1 MTLKHRLYLS
11 NLIYV
16 GLLIIVGVIY
26 FSAQTMISDLGHQ
39 QAQNQ
44 KFSAKLR
51 QTFDIVDRYVNGA
64 VGFAQAETAY
74 QNLKKLSDVQTAV
87 GELKQ
92 FWQKVEQFR
101 NLQKRGNAIEAEI
114 FSLTALSMKQSDGYI
129 KAISLKL
136 ADEKARSSVSKLE
149 RLVIIGASIN
159 TASNYEVRVHF
170 LKLKADDARKTA
182 ILKFL
187 DTLIANTISDQKK
200 LAGTGFVKMAEAA
213 LEANYKIKS
222 LVEEFI
228 TINQKKSAVRGYL
241 ANYFQKQMSGL
252 EKQSAKQVGGM
263 LAKTADFF
271 LTMVVVLV
279 AASLLGILL
288 SFVQAN
294 RAVKSLNSVVIRLR
308 EISTSNSQAS
318 SQLSYSSQ
326 SLSDSANE
334 QASSLEETSAS
345 MEELASMTRQNA
357 DNASTADM
365 MMKEAGLVVKK
376 AAAAMEELRQAID
389 KINTASDETA
399 KIIRTIDEI
408 AFQTNLLALNAAV
421 EAARAG
427 EAGAGFAVVAE
438 EVRNLAMRA
447 AEAAKSTSQLIEN
460 NVSEIKSS
468 SELVVSTD
476 EAFGEVNS
484 SASKVGELVGEIASA
499 SQEQAEGIDQ
509 VNTALTTMDKSTQQ
523 NAATAQESA
532 ATSEELNGQA
542 ALLTGLIAELA
553 AFIGTARQKDRE
565 RGGQALLTTD

>member
-532 ATSEELNGQA
+532 ALSCLFCLPSFHA
-542 ALLTGLIAELA
+542 AYG
-553 AFIGTARQKDRE
+553 
-565 RGGQALLTTD
+565 